1 MSKAEIIDYVK
12 SKPKSTVSEEDLT
25 IEGVVVRSHPLM
37 LFRDG
42 SPIMFKLKVS
52 DYEKLQHL

>member
-1 MSKAEIIDYVK
+1 
-12 SKPKSTVSEEDLT
+12 
-25 IEGVVVRSHPLM
+25 LM

-52 DYEKLQHL
+52 DYEKLQHLWK